1 MHRKKQIQDQAS
13 ATTIKNEEW
22 AEEEG
27 EGARRNMKERKRAKQ
42 IPEDFGEVRPQGD
55 VGGRVP
61 LEEMEGVGGD
71 EDGSDGILEALPGL
85 EKLYPNPTTVPGE
98 EGSHGDVAVDIQLPG
113 DDGLVHFLE
122 ATVGTAVQE
131 QQSEGG
137 WGWGRGRGGGGAD
150 VVVAIAVVVGAT
162 QVKGEEGEGGRLA
175 VIVNHVIVG
184 NRLQHHFFLVFQQSH
199 TAAAVVFNRRNQ
211 STKQSMA

>member
-1 MHRKKQIQDQAS
+1 MQDQAS

-22 AEEEG
+22 AEKEEGGEEG
-27 EGARRNMKERKRAKQ
+27 EGGGKEGERRNMKERKRAKQ

-85 EKLYPNPTTVPGE
+85 EKLYPNPTTFPGE
-98 EGSHGDVAVDIQLPG
+98 EENHGDVAVDVQLPG

-137 WGWGRGRGGGGAD
+137 WGWGRGRGGGGGAV
-150 VVVAIAVVVGAT
+150 VVVAIAVVVGTT
-162 QVKGEEGEGGRLA
+162 QLKGEEGEGGRLA
-175 VIVNHVIVG
+175 VIVKHVIVG

-199 TAAAVVFNRRNQ
+199 TAAAVVFNR
-211 STKQSMA
+211 